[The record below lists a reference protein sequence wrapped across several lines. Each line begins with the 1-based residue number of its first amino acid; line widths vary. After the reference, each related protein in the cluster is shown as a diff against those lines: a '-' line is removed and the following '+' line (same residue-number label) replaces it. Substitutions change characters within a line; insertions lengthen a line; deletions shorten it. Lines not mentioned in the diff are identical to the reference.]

1 MSGRVW
7 VATVFSA
14 SDRRI
19 VVTFVAS
26 SKKAARSM
34 AESKY
39 PAASEVC
46 MSNPEFSSPEEDR
59 GRDLRKVVRRTL
71 RSLDKAVERA
81 FLPTPAKLTMMAV
94 SHNLREAMKVKTDDL
109 VTPEGIIDPAATTSG
124 QPMPTDPDEFEVAM
138 VLRMIDGVA
147 EHVHGA
153 IERTGFYDDV
163 DDDDPRHVAC
173 VAGLISSEVN
183 EMIETVREPIM
194 PPAPKIGPGFTHE
207 EEEAADTFIR
217 HLDYCGWRGIGLGA
231 AVRAK
236 LKINKSRGHRHG
248 GKRF

>member
-1 MSGRVW
+1 MSRRVW

-14 SDRRI
+14 GDRRI
-19 VVTFVAS
+19 VETFVAS
-26 SKKAARSM
+26 SKKAVQSM

-39 PAASEVC
+39 PAAPEVC
-46 MSNPEFSSPEEDR
+46 ISNPEVHSPEEDR
-59 GRDLRKVVRRTL
+59 GKDLRKVIRRTI

-94 SHNLREAMKVKTDDL
+94 THNLKEAMKMKAEDDL
-109 VTPEGIIDPAATTSG
+109 IRVQDSASNDGVYLGPHEMDY
-124 QPMPTDPDEFEVAM
+124 EVAM

-147 EHVHGA
+147 RHVHEE
-153 IERTGFYDDV
+153 IELTGFYDDV

-183 EMIETVREPIM
+183 EMIETVREPTM
-194 PPAPKIGPGFTHE
+194 LPAPKIGPEFTHE

-217 HLDYCGWRGIGLGA
+217 HLDYCGWRGISLGA